1 MGKGAHRGQSCIA
14 AAHCV
19 VAFGFEM
26 GEEVEY
32 QRRIEIAQCQ
42 LGGRLAP
49 LSFCIGQPSPLTKP
63 DPDVLIKADPAS
75 ARQLAGKGVKGTV
88 E

>member
-1 MGKGAHRGQSCIA
+1 MDLRILDQYGGLVARMNSAGSQSTP
-14 AAHCV
+14 
-19 VAFGFEM
+19 ET
-26 GEEVEY
+26 
-32 QRRIEIAQCQ
+32 
-42 LGGRLAP
+42 
-49 LSFCIGQPSPLTKP
+49 SPLTKP

>member
-1 MGKGAHRGQSCIA
+1 MAVLISRCVRA
-14 AAHCV
+14 AGNAILLE
-19 VAFGFEM
+19 A
-26 GEEVEY
+26 
-32 QRRIEIAQCQ
+32 
-42 LGGRLAP
+42 
-49 LSFCIGQPSPLTKP
+49 SPLTKP